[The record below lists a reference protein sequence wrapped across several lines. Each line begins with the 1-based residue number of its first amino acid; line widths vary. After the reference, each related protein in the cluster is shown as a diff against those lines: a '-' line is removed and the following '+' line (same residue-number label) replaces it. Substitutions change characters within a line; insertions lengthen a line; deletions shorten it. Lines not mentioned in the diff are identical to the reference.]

1 MKFYKNQIKE
11 KYDMFDFS
19 LINVIAHIVYAPI
32 VVIIHEYGHAIFV
45 KLFGGKINYI
55 GLGAGD
61 KLFQYKIFRIGEI
74 GWWYTG
80 RICYE
85 FENEIKTTKKILISL
100 GGPAINIVSA
110 TLVWIVGNVE
120 WADWYRG
127 FIVVS
132 YLVAIFSL
140 IPYKYREDGLE
151 SDGLKIINLI
161 KNSVRK

>member
-1 MKFYKNQIKE
+1 
-11 KYDMFDFS
+11 MFDFS
-19 LINVIAHIVYAPI
+19 FINIIAHIVYAPI
-32 VVIIHEYGHAIFV
+32 VVIIHEYGHAILV

-61 KLFQYKIFRIGEI
+61 TLFQYKIFGIGKI

-80 RICYE
+80 RIYYE
-85 FENEIKTTKKILISL
+85 FKKEINTTKKFLISL

-110 TLVWIVGNVE
+110 TFIWIVGNVE

-132 YLVAIFSL
+132 YFVAIFSL
-140 IPYKYREDGLE
+140 IPHKYKEDGLE
-151 SDGLKIINLI
+151 SDGLQIINLI

>member
-1 MKFYKNQIKE
+1 
-11 KYDMFDFS
+11 MFDFS
-19 LINVIAHIVYAPI
+19 LINVIAHFVYAPF

-55 GLGAGD
+55 CLGAGD
-61 KLFQYKIFRIGEI
+61 MLFRYKVFRIRAI

-80 RICYE
+80 RINYE
-85 FENEIKTTKKILISL
+85 FENEINTTKKILISL

-132 YLVAIFSL
+132 YLMAIFSL
-140 IPYKYREDGLE
+140 IPHKVREDGLE
-151 SDGLKIINLI
+151 SDGLQIINLI